1 MVQVERGPRRH
12 MTGKKKVY
20 IWKLNEIVLA
30 RWHKAVTG
38 TVSSKMGERR
48 MDKQASCKRNH
59 EMGLL
64 SIIEEFEGVIL
75 SLNRPPE
82 MRVSVSISFAFYMQ
96 DRMEHDILLALS
108 G

>member
-1 MVQVERGPRRH
+1 
-12 MTGKKKVY
+12 
-20 IWKLNEIVLA
+20 
-30 RWHKAVTG
+30 
-38 TVSSKMGERR
+38 
-48 MDKQASCKRNH
+48 MDKQASCKQNH